1 MLITRWITMKT
12 TTSPINTT
20 SRCSVMIRGTSQ
32 IGRGSDAL
40 GLAARPVRHHAT
52 THSRA
57 QTPDELLATD
67 PADRPQASRA
77 GRTGA
82 PARAALLQ
90 IAAAAASLRAH
101 AVDATRAADRRAIL
115 IISWDRQNRE
125 QPREGDAVLP
135 QLRRRGMRPMALT
148 PALQRT
154 IRIDGRLQAVEQI
167 DGSAGFL

>member
-1 MLITRWITMKT
+1 
-12 TTSPINTT
+12 
-20 SRCSVMIRGTSQ
+20 
-32 IGRGSDAL
+32 
-40 GLAARPVRHHAT
+40 
-52 THSRA
+52 
-57 QTPDELLATD
+57 
-67 PADRPQASRA
+67 
-77 GRTGA
+77 
-82 PARAALLQ
+82 LQ